1 MNNDGMPI
9 NKIKTEKRG
18 FIFLPKL
25 VIIMKL
31 RRVNRNSPRFV
42 FDENFKKS
50 EGKGFQS
57 IKMNSTR
64 F

>member
-1 MNNDGMPI
+1 MGRISM
-9 NKIKTEKRG
+9 
-18 FIFLPKL
+18 PKL
-25 VIIMKL
+25 VIIIKL

-50 EGKGFQS
+50 EGKGFGS
-57 IKMNSTR
+57 AKMNTAR